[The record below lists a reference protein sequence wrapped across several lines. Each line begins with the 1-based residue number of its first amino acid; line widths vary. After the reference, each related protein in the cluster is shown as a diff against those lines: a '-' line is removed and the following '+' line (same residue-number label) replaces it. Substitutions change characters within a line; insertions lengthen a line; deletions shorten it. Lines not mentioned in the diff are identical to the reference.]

1 MLKPNR
7 PSLSRNL
14 TRRSIIAAATG
25 LAASAAGGNYAR
37 AQMSTD
43 DLPDA
48 ATGISEIMPSTAPV
62 LKFTDVN
69 GAAQSLTTYRGS
81 GLVLNVWA
89 TWCGPC
95 VAEIPSFNAIAPK
108 LAASKILILP
118 ISVDDSGAK
127 AVRPFYQTHNITNL
141 PILLDPTGNAPAILD
156 SDGIPITLLIDPA
169 GRIVARLEG
178 GANWNTPRTLS
189 LITQLIG
196 TKPAGNVRPV

>member
-1 MLKPNR
+1 
-7 PSLSRNL
+7 
-14 TRRSIIAAATG
+14 
-25 LAASAAGGNYAR
+25 
-37 AQMSTD
+37 MSTD